1 MNKLTLE
8 RPNLIVKNGK
18 PQAVI
23 LDLRE
28 YKQLLDLAEIKSDLS
43 ELKKIKK
50 GRTSFRSIEEY
61 AGGKL

>member
-1 MNKLTLE
+1 M
-8 RPNLIVKNGK
+8 IVKNGK